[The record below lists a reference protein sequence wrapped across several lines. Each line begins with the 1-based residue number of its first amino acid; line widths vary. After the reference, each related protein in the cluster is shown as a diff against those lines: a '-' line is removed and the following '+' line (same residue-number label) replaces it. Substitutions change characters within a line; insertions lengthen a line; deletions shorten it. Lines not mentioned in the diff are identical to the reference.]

1 MPKSAQKFA
10 QLLTEG
16 VHRIRLREAK
26 TIQIVQDELGYA
38 LGREGESAIEYW
50 RKGHLPPYLADV
62 EKLARIMVERGRLE
76 REWLEQF
83 LSSAGHP
90 APEALCEELF
100 PLGRGNPRPVL
111 TDDRPLLA
119 EFNPFVVGPPI
130 MHPRHFFGRDY
141 ELKRIFGL
149 WRRFPLQNVAIIGLR
164 RSGKTSLLH
173 YLQKIT
179 TIPPDQLRP
188 GQFRDW
194 LPQPER
200 YRWIFVDFQDARMGR
215 RESLLRYLLAGL
227 NLPVPE
233 PCNLE
238 RFMDVVS
245 QRLRQ
250 PAIIL
255 LDEISAALASP
266 ELDEQFWGSLRSL
279 GSNLTGGNLAFLLTA
294 HQAPAELAEAQGK
307 SSPFFNIFGHSF
319 ILGPLKE
326 TEAREL
332 IASSPQPFTPA
343 EVEWILGQSK
353 NWPCLLQALCHARL
367 TALEYGEMS
376 DAWQQE
382 GLQQI
387 AAYSY
392 LLRNEIGD

>member
-1 MPKSAQKFA
+1 MSKSAEKFA

-38 LGREGESAIEYW
+38 LSREGGSVIEYW

-62 EKLARIMVERGRLE
+62 EELARVIVRRGRLE

-83 LSSAGHP
+83 LRSANHP
-90 APEALCEELF
+90 TPEALCNELT
-100 PLGRGNPRPVL
+100 PAGPVEPPPASL
-111 TDDRPLLA
+111 DDKPLLV

-130 MHPRHFFGRDY
+130 MHPRYFFGRDY

-149 WRRFPLQNVAIIGLR
+149 WKRFPLQNVAIIGMR

-179 TIPPDQLRP
+179 TLPPDQLRP
-188 GQFRDW
+188 GQLRDW

-255 LDEISAALASP
+255 LDEISAALTSL
-266 ELDEQFWGSLRSL
+266 ELDEQFWGSMRSL

-294 HQAPAELAEAQGK
+294 HQTPAELAEAQGK

-319 ILGPLKE
+319 VLGPLKE

-332 IASSPQPFTPA
+332 ITSSPRAFAPA
-343 EVEWILGQSK
+343 EVEWILEQSK

-367 TALEYGEMS
+367 TALEYGELS
-376 DAWQQE
+376 DVWQQE

-387 AAYSY
+387 TAYNY
-392 LLRNEIGD
+392 LLS